1 MLSLGSE
8 RLDIAVRPRAFFR
21 TLTRAPLVYLA
32 RRSGRAYHENLRGS
46 CGGVRLVESD
56 DAEDAAGESVIEALT
71 RYRRQLARKIARLV
85 KPYDVEDIVQET
97 CLRVFQ
103 AAQRQP
109 IRSPRAFMLKTARN
123 LAINNLRWADALN
136 HMVADDGADNAECA
150 PAGLEDALEERT
162 PESLVASEQ
171 EFVVFCRAI
180 RALPRQRQRV
190 ILLRRVYGLS
200 QREVATKL
208 GISERTVENHIA
220 QAVVA
225 CSDFME
231 AQGFPR
237 QALRRAIT
245 QAQVRRRE

>member
-1 MLSLGSE
+1 MH
-8 RLDIAVRPRAFFR
+8 D
-21 TLTRAPLVYLA
+21 
-32 RRSGRAYHENLRGS
+32 N
-46 CGGVRLVESD
+46 
-56 DAEDAAGESVIEALT
+56 DAEDTAGESVVEALT

-97 CLRVFQ
+97 SLRLFQ

-123 LAINNLRWADALN
+123 LALNKLRWADALN
-136 HMVADDGADNAECA
+136 HMVAIEGTNNEECA
-150 PAGLEDALEERT
+150 PAHGLEDALEERT
-162 PESLVASEQ
+162 PESLVAGEQ

-245 QAQVRRRE
+245 QAQARRRE